1 MCCLDTEGTRY
12 FCGHYIITK
21 KLRKHDCQSPWCWN
35 SIRHRCP
42 PNSGCSCDR
51 YFGPDANETVTEVS
65 PDFCPE
71 CAPHFGP
78 KRIRRRQ

>member
-1 MCCLDTEGTRY
+1 MLELY
-12 FCGHYIITK
+12 PPPLSPQ
-21 KLRKHDCQSPWCWN
+21 LRLQLRPREYLLQYSSFRFTFANYPHQ
-35 SIRHRCP
+35 
-42 PNSGCSCDR
+42 

-65 PDFCPE
+65 NDYCPE